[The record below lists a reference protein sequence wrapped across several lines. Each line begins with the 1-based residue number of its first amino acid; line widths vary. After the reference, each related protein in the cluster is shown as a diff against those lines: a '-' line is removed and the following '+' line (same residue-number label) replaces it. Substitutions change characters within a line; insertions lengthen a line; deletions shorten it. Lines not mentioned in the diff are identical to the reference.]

1 MATDPGKNINTFL
14 NHIKKLEEQQKR
26 DIADMKK
33 KIEVHSQTINPDSN
47 VEEVN
52 KELEYMNK
60 EFKLMQDMYD

>member
-1 MATDPGKNINTFL
+1 
-14 NHIKKLEEQQKR
+14 
-26 DIADMKK
+26 MKK